1 MQQISTAEFKNG
13 MGLKI
18 KDKIYTLVE
27 FQHVKPGKGGAF
39 VRYKIKDL
47 RSGRVIGDQT
57 CNAGSK
63 FDSVMLSTKEMQYLY
78 NDGDNYYFMDMSTY
92 EQIPVPAD
100 FIGDNAKWLKEND
113 VCQLMYAD
121 DDLLT
126 VTVRYT
132 SNGVTRE
139 SAIVRNIGD
148 FVVSGS
154 IEASKRYVF
163 RLKFT
168 PFGEMALTCVVQD
181 WNQKTIDVPDFD

>member
-1 MQQISTAEFKNG
+1 MLWPQQI
-13 MGLKI
+13 
-18 KDKIYTLVE
+18 D
-27 FQHVKPGKGGAF
+27 
-39 VRYKIKDL
+39 
-47 RSGRVIGDQT
+47 
-57 CNAGSK
+57 
-63 FDSVMLSTKEMQYLY
+63 
-78 NDGDNYYFMDMSTY
+78 
-92 EQIPVPAD
+92 
-100 FIGDNAKWLKEND
+100 
-113 VCQLMYAD
+113 D

-181 WNQKTIDVPDFD
+181 WNQETMDVPDFD

>member
-1 MQQISTAEFKNG
+1 MEQNGYQAIVISRRHYNG
-13 MGLKI
+13 SI
-18 KDKIYTLVE
+18 
-27 FQHVKPGKGGAF
+27 
-39 VRYKIKDL
+39 
-47 RSGRVIGDQT
+47 
-57 CNAGSK
+57 
-63 FDSVMLSTKEMQYLY
+63 
-78 NDGDNYYFMDMSTY
+78 NDT
-92 EQIPVPAD
+92 I
-100 FIGDNAKWLKEND
+100 I
-113 VCQLMYAD
+113 
-121 DDLLT
+121 T

-181 WNQKTIDVPDFD
+181 WNQETIDVPDFD

>member
-1 MQQISTAEFKNG
+1 LVAVYPVYQPVSSATGCAMLWPQQI
-13 MGLKI
+13 
-18 KDKIYTLVE
+18 D
-27 FQHVKPGKGGAF
+27 
-39 VRYKIKDL
+39 
-47 RSGRVIGDQT
+47 
-57 CNAGSK
+57 
-63 FDSVMLSTKEMQYLY
+63 
-78 NDGDNYYFMDMSTY
+78 
-92 EQIPVPAD
+92 
-100 FIGDNAKWLKEND
+100 
-113 VCQLMYAD
+113 D

-181 WNQKTIDVPDFD
+181 